1 MKRQGF
7 LEEMPANF
15 AHGEV
20 RESDIVLTCAF
31 LKTTRLYQ
39 FYWAQGTQLVLFSC
53 DLIFLPGVSPSSHSS
68 RYDHTVKEMKAAEV
82 LTSYQDAPWFL
93 SGWKGLSY
101 IAAGILKIVPT
112 FLSSFTQKILN
123 TY

>member
-7 LEEMPANF
+7 LEEMPDNF

-39 FYWAQGTQLVLFSC
+39 FYGAQRTQLVLFSC
-53 DLIFLPGVSPSSHSS
+53 DLIFLSGVSPSSRSS
-68 RYDHTVKEMKAAEV
+68 KYDHTVKEMKAAEV
-82 LTSYQDAPWFL
+82 LTSYQDAP
-93 SGWKGLSY
+93 
-101 IAAGILKIVPT
+101 
-112 FLSSFTQKILN
+112 
-123 TY
+123 